1 MVAFWNSL
9 AICNAMQ
16 ILLHPHDNI
25 ACVIINGHLLH
36 SFFLFQLSNL
46 KQILLSRLL
55 NCWHIYIK
63 LDVINWHWILIFDTI
78 TVTQSHSLKVL
89 HALNA
94 FASCL
99 CTLVSFGLSQAT
111 TFSWTYGCMLGQISR
126 KRLCCFSQVISWA
139 SGNWSMNRYSRCV
152 FCHIAVCLS
161 IHCDGSSGLS
171 ESVVMDLV

>member
-46 KQILLSRLL
+46 KRILLSRLL

-63 LDVINWHWILIFDTI
+63 LTLTLNTDFWYHNSNTKPQFKSTSCSQCFCILFVYFSIFR
-78 TVTQSHSLKVL
+78 
-89 HALNA
+89 
-94 FASCL
+94 
-99 CTLVSFGLSQAT
+99 SFTGDYI
-111 TFSWTYGCMLGQISR
+111 FIRWTYGCMLGQISR